1 MDAKKIVDYIRRN
14 RVSTTEIA
22 DCLGKS
28 GVLEEVLPLNR
39 GHFKVGEVR
48 YIYACDESNWTV
60 HEQLVGVK
68 EGEVVLVDTYDCK
81 NRAVLGELV
90 CKYTLLYQQ
99 AAAVVCIAPVRDV
112 PALIRENYAVW
123 SRGVS
128 PVGCFNRKPENL
140 PEVALLKERK
150 EHFEGAIAVCD
161 DCGVVIIP
169 RKFHTEEFY
178 KKMQEMETQ
187 EDTWF
192 NMLDHYGMNTFEIVC
207 LKKYKEM

>member
-1 MDAKKIVDYIRRN
+1 METKRIVDYIKRN

-28 GVLEEVLPLNR
+28 GVLEGVLPLNR
-39 GHFKVGEVR
+39 GHFRVGKVR

-60 HEQLVGVK
+60 HEQLVDVK
-68 EGEVVLVDTYDCK
+68 EDEVVVVDTYDCN

-99 AAAVVCIAPVRDV
+99 AAAVVCIAPIRDV

-123 SRGVS
+123 SKGVS
-128 PVGCFNRKPENL
+128 PVGCFNRKPEHL
-140 PEVALLKERK
+140 PDATLLKERK
-150 EHFEGAIAVCD
+150 EYFEDAVAVCD
-161 DCGVVIIP
+161 DCGVVIVP
-169 RKFHTEEFY
+169 KKYHTEEFY
-178 KKMQEMETQ
+178 EKMQQMEAQ
-187 EDTWF
+187 EDIWF

>member
-1 MDAKKIVDYIRRN
+1 MDTKKIVDYIKRN

-22 DCLGKS
+22 DCLGKT
-28 GVLEEVLPLNR
+28 GVLEQVFPLNR
-39 GHFKVGEVR
+39 GHFKAGKIHYV
-48 YIYACDESNWTV
+48 YACNESNWTL
-60 HEQLVGVK
+60 HEQLVDIK
-68 EGEVVLVDTYDCK
+68 EGEIIVVDAYDCG
-81 NRAVLGELV
+81 NRSVLGELV

-123 SRGVS
+123 SKGVS
-128 PVGCFNRKPENL
+128 PVGCFNIKPERL
-140 PEVALLKERK
+140 PEEALLKERK
-150 EHFEGAIAVCD
+150 DYFNGAIAVCD

-169 RKFHTEEFY
+169 KEFHTEEFY
-178 KKMQEMETQ
+178 KKIQDMEAQ
-187 EDTWF
+187 EDIWF

>member
-1 MDAKKIVDYIRRN
+1 MDTNKIVDYIKRN

-28 GVLEEVLPLNR
+28 GVLEAVLPLNR
-39 GHFKVGEVR
+39 GHFKVGPVR

-60 HEQLVGVK
+60 HEQLVEVK
-68 EGEVVLVDTYDCK
+68 EGEVVIVDAYDCK

-99 AAAVVCIAPVRDV
+99 ASAVVCIAPIRDV

-128 PVGCFNRKPENL
+128 PVGCFNRQPEKQ
-140 PEVALLKERK
+140 PDETLLKERK
-150 EHFEGAIAVCD
+150 EYFEGAVAVCD

-169 RKFHTEEFY
+169 KKFHTEEFY
-178 KKMQEMETQ
+178 IKMQEMEAQ
-187 EDTWF
+187 EDVWF

-207 LKKYKEM
+207 LKKYKGM

>member
-1 MDAKKIVDYIRRN
+1 MDAKKIVDYIKRN

-22 DCLGKS
+22 DCLGKT
-28 GVLEEVLPLNR
+28 GVLEDVLPLNR

-60 HEQLVGVK
+60 HEQLVDVK
-68 EGEVVLVDTYDCK
+68 EGEVVIVDTYDCK
-81 NRAVLGELV
+81 KRAVLGELV

-140 PEVALLKERK
+140 PEEDMLRERK
-150 EHFEGAIAVCD
+150 KYFEGAVAVCD
-161 DCGVVIIP
+161 DCGVVIVP
-169 RKFHTEEFY
+169 KQYHTEAFY
-178 KKMQEMETQ
+178 TKMQEMEAQ
-187 EDTWF
+187 EDIWF
-192 NMLDHYGMNTFEIVC
+192 NMLDHYNMNTFEIVC